1 MAQPAPC
8 STQSGSPSSSGHRR
22 AGAAGV
28 PQAELPPSADS
39 SLPTP
44 EEQAVKSLERRC
56 GQERSRC
63 SAARGVG
70 GRPSNTVQ
78 GEVPGW
84 KGAQPSPLELPLPPH
99 GDSGLGAR
107 AAAKAP
113 PPLALPLVG
122 VAAVTAAEMAATS
135 SA

>member
-1 MAQPAPC
+1 M
-8 STQSGSPSSSGHRR
+8 GVR
-22 AGAAGV
+22 GV
-28 PQAELPPSADS
+28 PCPLAAPGPSLGAPSLAAEE
-39 SLPTP
+39 P